1 MASLAPRK
9 WNGYIDFS
17 FPFVRLKNHVEAESY
32 VYFLTIDIFHT
43 KKKQKTKQSKQ
54 NKQNELCVGT
64 S

>member
-43 KKKQKTKQSKQ
+43 KKQKTKQSKQ

>member
-43 KKKQKTKQSKQ
+43 KKNKKQ
-54 NKQNELCVGT
+54 NKANKTNRMNCV
-64 S
+64 

>member
-32 VYFLTIDIFHT
+32 VYFLTIDIFQKKN
-43 KKKQKTKQSKQ
+43 KKKNKANKT
-54 NKQNELCVGT
+54 NRMNCV
-64 S
+64 

>member
-32 VYFLTIDIFHT
+32 VYFLTIDIF
-43 KKKQKTKQSKQ
+43 QKTKTKNKTKQ
-54 NKQNELCVGT
+54 TKQTE
-64 S
+64 